1 MILSWYYD
9 STVNL
14 MVSITSRISLG
25 YRSCYQCYDKEN
37 KCRPLFSR
45 FLGFCQNILNV
56 TEKQTRKTCFLHLA
70 LHIYHANFS
79 FDGNKYGGGII
90 LYVQEHIHS
99 IKYFGMVFFL
109 QTNLHKKAWLFNCSY
124 NLHMNDIA
132 RHLELIS
139 SSLDTF
145 FHEIRKYH
153 TSWRF

>member
-1 MILSWYYD
+1 
-9 STVNL
+9 

-90 LYVQEHIHS
+90 LYVREEIPAKVLCHD
-99 IKYFGMVFFL
+99 FPFTERFL
-109 QTNLHKKAWLFNCSY
+109 AK
-124 NLHMNDIA
+124 
-132 RHLELIS
+132 LIS
-139 SSLDTF
+139 TKGNAF
-145 FHEIRKYH
+145 
-153 TSWRF
+153 